1 MKIVGLIT
9 EYNPFHNGH
18 QYHIEKAKEVTGAD
32 TAIAKY
38 VLTSQDAEG
47 GVPVEGGIDMTV
59 TGATRTPNAVI
70 AAVNATQGQ
79 VIANSAGEVVYVKAA
94 DIPESVTRALK
105 SDPSARLVV
114 ADTAKIVWSGAGAA
128 AAMVKFLLNCHKN
141 AA

>member
-1 MKIVGLIT
+1 MRTTGIIA
-9 EYNPFHNGH
+9 EYNPFHSGH

-70 AAVNATQGQ
+70 AAVNAAIEQF
-79 VIANSAGEVVYVKAA
+79 KADVPKA
-94 DIPESVTRALK
+94 
-105 SDPSARLVV
+105 
-114 ADTAKIVWSGAGAA
+114 
-128 AAMVKFLLNCHKN
+128 
-141 AA
+141 